1 MHDRRSEYAR
11 CTRALVEDG
20 ERDGTSGIFDAALTN
35 GLAAIVATRWLG
47 QEADA
52 RGRMKSASALIDVI
66 EAQSG
71 VQANGVYELPDL
83 DPPRPGGDVFG
94 PPLGPSPTVIDPTV
108 LREAIRR
115 TQVIRHARAEPARP
129 LEEEH
134 VNALVALN
142 ADSAL
147 RVSLERGEDVD
158 EYEERVLLADAFERA
173 RARAYLDLLSV
184 DEMERRTSVD
194 YEEEYLEIE
203 DEDRNNTPHECPV
216 CGVIALIERELDSY
230 VGEYPAGTCVACS
243 YVKSFDIADFE
254 GRDEAIRRAV
264 EDPRR

>member
-1 MHDRRSEYAR
+1 M
-11 CTRALVEDG
+11 
-20 ERDGTSGIFDAALTN
+20 
-35 GLAAIVATRWLG
+35 
-47 QEADA
+47 
-52 RGRMKSASALIDVI
+52 
-66 EAQSG
+66 
-71 VQANGVYELPDL
+71 
-83 DPPRPGGDVFG
+83 
-94 PPLGPSPTVIDPTV
+94 IDPTV

-115 TQVIRHARAEPARP
+115 TQVIRHARTEAARP

-134 VNALVALN
+134 VIALVALN

-158 EYEERVLLADAFERA
+158 EYEERVLLEDAVERA

-184 DEMERRTSVD
+184 DEIERRASVD

-203 DEDRNNTPHECPV
+203 DEDRNNAPHECPV
-216 CGVIALIERELDSY
+216 CGVIALIARELDSY

-264 EDPRR
+264 ENPRR